1 MSFRTGFH
9 KGKLGIGLSTTMGMN
24 DGTGNPRYPLDINGD
39 IRLTGAIVDA
49 NGNPIEMMAQQ
60 RSFPE
65 AISTIDTDIGD
76 GTVYGVGD
84 TTTTTTTTSSND
96 KLSFNYKTNLGTSWT
111 KLGQDI
117 RGVGAG
123 DVFGYRIAFN
133 DDGTIVASTGPEH
146 NGNKGHVRVFQYVNN
161 TWTQLGNE
169 IEGPGSDDY
178 LRTCCLNSD
187 GTILAVGITHYT
199 AADHGLVKVYQYDGT
214 SWTQLGQ
221 DLNSNDSWDL
231 MGYGI
236 DLNSDGTILAV
247 GAWFGNSPGADSGW
261 VKIYE
266 YNGTSWVQQGSD
278 IGGEA
283 AADHSGLS
291 VSLNRDGKIVAIGA
305 HNNGGGDGH
314 VRIYNYN
321 GTTWT
326 QLGSDIDGT
335 TSDDNLGI
343 DVAINDDG
351 TIVAIGAD
359 SNDDNGTNSGKA
371 LVYHYHNNTWIQK
384 GNTLKGNTHDRFGSC
399 IDINGEG
406 DIIVVGALYGKKQT
420 SATGSTHDYGFA
432 RVFQYNG
439 VEWLQIGVDIEAEIR
454 HDYVADVKLSRDGT
468 IVGVGF
474 SYNDEAGADAGKLR
488 ILQARNNVLEVKNEE
503 LGSDA
508 KVDIVGTMKSN
519 DILIGG
525 TLTTEIEPTHV
536 RIEALQTTGT
546 PSGRYGS
553 NMIYINTTYH
563 KGIFLFNGYTGS
575 YVNEIYHYD
584 IKTSVWTLQTYT
596 DSVRAMYNYPIV
608 RNGVMY
614 LFGGHF
620 GSNGNYNNLYF
631 IDFNNE
637 NLAWETLTVSGTR
650 PGKRYGYG
658 AALHQ
663 NRYMYIWGGRDS
675 SSYNDMHRIDFETN
689 TWEEITQLGDI
700 PGARYAHTMTIWK
713 DRYIIVMGGNRDSG
727 GYATD
732 GLYVFDINTNRWKKE
747 HLRTFHDTTYNI
759 YAEGNQFG
767 WTRWAHIFGDY
778 MVIPFGYAGSGTGF
792 GAVCSI
798 NLNNYKLKILK
809 SNNSWRRYHMPSVK
823 VDDNTIYG
831 FGGYNSAAGNSGRL
845 SDTLKFEFNVAKS
858 IINNNGNKRDKMYIS
873 DDFKTYSWDD
883 CWRFAKSQGGT
894 LPTRAYILNNYEF
907 LFRGNVDR
915 WVAAFGKQYDV
926 AYEYR
931 DWIHLGSL
939 NHSQGKSHRY
949 DGGGYPSW
957 GDDSTTSYDFK
968 EQIIVVFTDDL
979 KLNNALNIRSD
990 GNITIGHQH
999 NSRYRI
1005 SLGTTAQSMS
1015 KNTDY
1020 FAEESAIAL
1029 YENIHGGG
1037 NYFYGLG
1044 LCGSSN
1050 NEGLGFWGGSGGV
1063 LPKSS
1068 NVQFFL
1074 KRNGFCGIQTSSPA
1088 NPLEIYQ
1095 ATTSWNGVSTA
1106 LRYVGTSTTS
1116 NNNWNAGWDTSIKCL
1131 GAVWITGNA
1140 GLMVTSDRRIKENIV
1155 DVSDNQALEMLRNIP
1170 CRYYEYKD
1178 KVSRGP
1184 DKTIGFIAQEVK
1196 EIMPMAV
1203 VIKKDII
1210 PNEMRDL
1217 TDISWNNTTLYT
1229 DISDCSGVKYR
1240 FYVTNDMDGTEGE
1253 TLEIVGNSDDSFT
1266 FDTSYNH
1273 VFCYGKEIDDLHTI
1287 DKQKLFALNFSATQ
1301 ELDKKVKQLEQEK
1314 AELKTE
1320 VDTLKSELAAIKQHL
1335 GI

>member
-49 NGNPIEMMAQQ
+49 SGNPIEMMAQQ

-84 TTTTTTTTSSND
+84 TTTSSND

-117 RGVGAG
+117 RGVAAG
-123 DVFGYRIAFN
+123 DQFGYSIAFN

-178 LRTCCLNSD
+178 LRSCCLNSD

-199 AADHGLVKVYQYDGT
+199 AADNGLVKVYQYDGT

-221 DLNSNDSWDL
+221 DLNSNESWDL

-236 DLNSDGTILAV
+236 DLSSDGTILAV

-291 VSLNRDGKIVAIGA
+291 VSLSKDGKIVAIGA
-305 HNNGGGDGH
+305 HNNGSGIGH

-335 TSDDNLGI
+335 TSDDEFGKS
-343 DVAINDDG
+343 VAINDDG

-432 RVFQYNG
+432 RVFKYNG
-439 VEWLQIGVDIEAEIR
+439 VEWLQIGIDIEAEIR
-454 HDYVADVKLSRDGT
+454 HDYVANVKLSKDGT

-474 SYNDEAGADAGKLR
+474 SNNDEAGADAGKLR
-488 ILQARNNVLEVKNEE
+488 ILQARNNVLELKNDDF
-503 LGSDA
+503 GSNA
-508 KVDIVGTMKSN
+508 VDIVGTMKSN

-536 RIEALQTTGT
+536 RIEAFETTGT
-546 PSGRYGS
+546 PSGRYGGY
-553 NMIYINTTYH
+553 IHYINTPYH
-563 KGIFLFNGYTGS
+563 EGIYMFCGYTGS
-575 YVNEIYHYD
+575 YENDIYHYD
-584 IKTSVWTLQTYT
+584 IETRVWTLQTYT
-596 DSVRAMYNYPIV
+596 DSVRALYGGSIV
-608 RNGVMY
+608 RNGVVY
-614 LFGGHF
+614 ICCGQLN
-620 GSNGNYNNLYF
+620 SNRYNSIYYV
-631 IDFNNE
+631 DFNNE
-637 NLAWETLTVSGTR
+637 SLAWETLTVSGTK
-650 PGKRYGYG
+650 PTIRY
-658 AALHQ
+658 ATQCVLHQ
-663 NRYMYIWGGRDS
+663 NRYMYLWGGRGGSNNSDWF
-675 SSYNDMHRIDFETN
+675 NDMHRFDFETN
-689 TWEEITQLGDI
+689 TWEEITQLGEI
-700 PGARYAHTMTIWK
+700 PGERYGHTLSIWK
-713 DRYIIVMGGNRDSG
+713 DRYIIMIGGNRESG

-747 HLRTFHDTTYNI
+747 HLRTFHDTTYNV
-759 YAEGNQFG
+759 YAEGNQLG

-778 MVIPFGYAGSGTGF
+778 MVIPFGYNGANTGTG
-792 GAVCSI
+792 GVCAI

-823 VDDNTIYG
+823 VDDNTVYG
-831 FGGYNSAAGNSGRL
+831 FGGYNGASGNSGRL
-845 SDTLKFEFNVAKS
+845 SDTLKMEFNIAKS

-883 CWRFAKSQGGT
+883 CLTFAKSQGGT
-894 LPTRAYILNNYEF
+894 LPTRAYILNNYDF

-939 NHSQGKSHRY
+939 NHGQGRSHRY
-949 DGGGYPSW
+949 DAGGYPSW
-957 GDDSTTSYDFK
+957 GDDDTTSYDFK

-1005 SLGTTAQSMS
+1005 SFGTSAQSS
-1015 KNTDY
+1015 NKNTDY
-1020 FAEESAIAL
+1020 LSEEATIAL

-1037 NYFYGLG
+1037 TYFYGLG
-1044 LCGSSN
+1044 ICGASN

-1074 KRNGFCGIQTSSPA
+1074 RRNGFCGIQTSTPA

-1095 ATTSWNGVSTA
+1095 ATTSWSGVATA
-1106 LRYVGTSTTS
+1106 LRYVGSSTT
-1116 NNNWNAGWDTSIKCL
+1116 NNNTWNAGWDTSIKCI

-1184 DKTIGFIAQEVK
+1184 NKTIGFIAQEVK
-1196 EIMPMAV
+1196 EVMPMAV

-1301 ELDKKVKQLEQEK
+1301 ELDKKVKRLEEEK
-1314 AELKTE
+1314 QELKAE

>member
-49 NGNPIEMMAQQ
+49 SGNPIEMMAQQ

-65 AISTIDTDIGD
+65 AISTEDIKIGD

-84 TTTTTTTTSSND
+84 TKD
-96 KLSFNYKTNLGTSWT
+96 KLSFNYKTTLETSWT

-117 RGVGAG
+117 KGAVAG
-123 DVFGYRIAFN
+123 DQFGNRLSFN
-133 DDGTIVASTGPEH
+133 DDGTIVAATAQVH
-146 NGNKGHVRVFQYVNN
+146 NSSRGHVRVFQYVNDN
-161 TWTQLGNE
+161 WTQLGNE
-169 IEGPGSDDY
+169 IEGPNSNDK
-178 LRTCCLNSD
+178 LSTCSLNSD
-187 GTILAVGITHYT
+187 GTILVVGMTHYGGS
-199 AADHGLVKVYQYDGT
+199 DNGLAKVYEYDGS
-214 SWTQLGQ
+214 SWSQLGQ
-221 DLNSNDSWDL
+221 DLTSNSSWDL
-231 MGYGI
+231 FSEGLDI
-236 DLNSDGTILAV
+236 NSQGTIVAV
-247 GAWFGNSPGADSGW
+247 GASYGNGTSGADTGY

-266 YNGTSWVQQGSD
+266 YNGDSWVQLGSD
-278 IGGEA
+278 IEGEGSD
-283 AADHSGLS
+283 DHSGYNLS
-291 VSLNRDGKIVAIGA
+291 LSKDGKTVAIGA
-305 HNNGGGDGH
+305 YSNNGDIGH

-321 GTTWT
+321 GTSWV
-326 QLGSDIDGT
+326 QVGSDIDGT
-335 TSDDNLGI
+335 TSDDEFGKS
-343 DVAINDDG
+343 VAISDDG
-351 TIVAIGAD
+351 TVVAIGAD
-359 SNDDNGTNSGKA
+359 TNDDQGNNSGKA
-371 LVYHYHNNTWIQK
+371 LVYHYHNNEWIQK
-384 GNTLKGNTHDRFGSC
+384 GNTLKGNTYDRFGSS

-406 DIIVVGALYGKKQT
+406 DIIVVGAIYGKKQT
-420 SATGSTHDYGFA
+420 SATGNTYDYGYA
-432 RVFQYNG
+432 RVFKYNG
-439 VEWLQIGVDIEAEIR
+439 IKWLQIGVDIETEIR
-454 HDYVADVKLSRDGT
+454 YDYVYDVKLSNDGT
-468 IVGVGF
+468 VVGLGIGK
-474 SYNDEAGADAGKLR
+474 NDEAGTDAGKVR
-488 ILQARNNVLEVKNEE
+488 ILQARNNVLELKNDDF
-503 LGSDA
+503 GSNA
-508 KVDIVGTMKSN
+508 VDIVGTMKSN

-536 RIEALQTTGT
+536 RIEAFQTTGT
-546 PSGRYGS
+546 PAGRYGGY
-553 NMIYINTTYH
+553 IHYINTPYH
-563 KGIFLFNGYTGS
+563 EGIYMFGGYTGS
-575 YVNEIYHYD
+575 YENHIYHYD
-584 IKTSVWTLQTYT
+584 IETRVWTLQTYT
-596 DSVRAMYNYPIV
+596 DSVRALYGGSIV

-614 LFGGHF
+614 ICCGNV
-620 GSNGNYNNLYF
+620 SPNNYNNIWYV
-631 IDFNNE
+631 DFNNE
-637 NLAWETLTVSGTR
+637 SLAWETLTVSGTK
-650 PGKRYGYG
+650 PTIRY
-658 AALHQ
+658 ANQCVLHQ
-663 NRYMYIWGGRDS
+663 NRYMYLWGGRGS
-675 SSYNDMHRIDFETN
+675 SFYNDMHRFDFETN
-689 TWEEITQLGDI
+689 TWEEITQLGEI
-700 PGARYAHTMTIWK
+700 PEARYGHTMTIWK

-727 GYATD
+727 GYVTD

-747 HLRTFHDTTYNI
+747 HLRTFHDTTYNV
-759 YAEGNQFG
+759 YAEGNQLG

-778 MVIPFGYAGSGTGF
+778 MVIPFGYNGANTGM
-792 GAVCSI
+792 GAVCAI

-823 VDDNTIYG
+823 VDDNTVYV
-831 FGGYNSAAGNSGRL
+831 FGGYNGAAGNSGRL
-845 SDTLKFEFNVAKS
+845 SDTLKMEFNIAKS

-873 DDFKTYSWDD
+873 DVFKTYSWDD
-883 CWRFAKSQGGT
+883 CLTFAKSQGGT
-894 LPTRAYILNNYEF
+894 LPTRAYILNNYDF
-907 LFRGNVDR
+907 LFRGNVDK

-926 AYEYR
+926 AYEYK

-939 NHSQGKSHRY
+939 NHGQGRSHRY
-949 DGGGYPSW
+949 DSGGYPSW
-957 GDDSTTSYDFK
+957 GDTNNSYDFR

-1005 SLGTTAQSMS
+1005 SFGTSAQSS
-1015 KNTDY
+1015 NKNTDY
-1020 FAEESAIAL
+1020 LSEEATIAL
-1029 YENIHGGG
+1029 YENIHAGG

-1044 LCGSSN
+1044 ICGASN

-1074 KRNGFCGIQTSSPA
+1074 KRNGFCGIQTSTPA

-1095 ATTSWNGVSTA
+1095 ATTSWSGVSTA
-1106 LRYVGTSTTS
+1106 LRYVGTSTTN
-1116 NNNWNAGWDTSIKCL
+1116 NNNWTAGWDTSLKCI

-1178 KVSRGP
+1178 KVARGP
-1184 DKTIGFIAQEVK
+1184 NKTIGFIAQEVK
-1196 EIMPMAV
+1196 EVMPMAV

-1240 FYVTNDMDGTEGE
+1240 FYVTNDMNGTEGE

-1301 ELDKKVKQLEQEK
+1301 ELDKK
-1314 AELKTE
+1314 
-1320 VDTLKSELAAIKQHL
+1320 
-1335 GI
+1335 